1 MSQTMPSEAAVDAVE
16 FEPNAARL
24 PRRRSWPLAL
34 VGALAMVVSAVG
46 FALVALHGEERVPVL
61 VAARDMAAGEVVS
74 LADTAEVLMV
84 VDVRLGLIEADAA
97 AIAGRILAVP
107 VVAGTPLTES
117 MLAAPAWPGEG
128 RAVTTLLL
136 AAGHYPAEAQPG
148 WRVAVY
154 VPLSSTDTETTTAGA
169 AVWSFEAVVLNVTA
183 SGQDALFGI
192 EFAADEAAS
201 LALADL
207 GGAVMV
213 ALEPDG
219 GT

>member
-1 MSQTMPSEAAVDAVE
+1 MPSEAAVNAVE

-34 VGALAMVVSAVG
+34 VGALAMVLSAVG

-84 VDVRLGLIEADAA
+84 VDVRLGLIEADTV
-97 AIAGRILAVP
+97 AIAGRALAVP

-154 VPLSSTDTETTTAGA
+154 VPLSSTDTETTAGG